1 MNIFQSVTKIFS
13 DAGEVISSTASATGQ
28 AVIGSAVSVGEAV
41 SDTASVATQT
51 VTGKATEIG
60 GAIANTA
67 SQISEVA
74 VGTVVAAS
82 ESIGN
87 AAIEAGRVTAETLA
101 KTGSEAATQAAKLAG
116 VTSNSAFQVSH
127 ALVEKV
133 TKTGAEAIALAM
145 SQIVQDCTVPAFLLP
160 TGSSQQ
166 NFKCTFYFDQVVA
179 KLTSGM
185 LVRPQVQV
193 WAGRVDID
201 RLQLAQIFKEDF
213 ICQFNAAREQA
224 IEANQN
230 AYADKIVS
238 LKHQQEQSGQEASH
252 ALQNTTYWAVTALLL
267 MFFVANPIF
276 NLIFFGLAISGGV
289 EGMAKG
295 LNCLRLSLAISGDE
309 EKLKLEQQ
317 KLEADFDSKNEAFI
331 QAVNNMT
338 VHVHPVLQE
347 LVTLFSELDSIPFF
361 PVNIDSSTTQYP
373 LVDQLLTDLDYRRN
387 LPIEYLPLLELIQ
400 Q

>member
-13 DAGEVISSTASATGQ
+13 DAGEVISSAASATGQ
-28 AVIGSAVSVGEAV
+28 AVIGTAVAVGEAV
-41 SDTASVATQT
+41 A
-51 VTGKATEIG
+51 
-60 GAIANTA
+60 A
-67 SQISEVA
+67 SQISEAV
-74 VGTVVAAS
+74 VGTVVS
-82 ESIGN
+82 EARNIGN
-87 AAIEAGRVTAETLA
+87 AAIEAGRVTADTVA
-101 KTGSEAATQAAKLAG
+101 KTGSEAATQVAGLAG
-116 VTSNSAFQVSH
+116 ATSSTAFQVSH
-127 ALVEKV
+127 VLVEKV

-145 SQIVQDCTVPAFLLP
+145 SQIVQECTVPAFLLP
-160 TGSSQQ
+160 TGSSHQ
-166 NFKCTFYFDQVVA
+166 NFKCTFCFDEVVV

-201 RLQLAQIFKEDF
+201 RLQLAQILKEDF
-213 ICQFNAAREQA
+213 ICQFNAARERA
-224 IEANQN
+224 IAANQN

-238 LKHQQEQSGQEASH
+238 LKHQQEQSGQEAGQ
-252 ALQNTTYWAVTALLL
+252 ALQSTTYFAATALLL

-289 EGMAKG
+289 EGMTKG
-295 LNCLRLSLAISGDE
+295 LNYLRLSLAISGDE
-309 EKLKLEQQ
+309 ETNKREQQ

-338 VHVHPVLQE
+338 IHVHPVLQE
-347 LVTLFSELDSIPFF
+347 LVTLFSELDSIPFL
-361 PVNIDSSTTQYP
+361 PINVDSRTRYP
-373 LVDQLLTDLDYRRN
+373 LVDGLLTDLDYRRD